1 MSNFGFPVGS
11 SHTLKEFV
19 PKNAVFFAFLQFPSQ
34 ELEKEMQ
41 FRTEA
46 PRGWTVKNSQNGP
59 HVGSQNVGA
68 LDLDRKHKN
77 TPSAKLHDFGPKKKS
92 KRVK

>member
-1 MSNFGFPVGS
+1 M
-11 SHTLKEFV
+11 
-19 PKNAVFFAFLQFPSQ
+19 FFAFLQFSSG
-34 ELEKEMQ
+34 ELEKKCN
-41 FRTEA
+41 FRMEA
-46 PRGWTVKNSQNGP
+46 PRGWTVKNGKNGP

-68 LDLDRKHKN
+68 LDLDGKHKN

>member
-1 MSNFGFPVGS
+1 MF
-11 SHTLKEFV
+11 LAFV
-19 PKNAVFFAFLQFPSQ
+19 QFPNQ
-34 ELEKEMQ
+34 ELEKKWQ

-46 PRGWTVKNSQNGP
+46 PRGLTVKNGQNGP

-68 LDLDRKHKN
+68 LDLDGKHKN